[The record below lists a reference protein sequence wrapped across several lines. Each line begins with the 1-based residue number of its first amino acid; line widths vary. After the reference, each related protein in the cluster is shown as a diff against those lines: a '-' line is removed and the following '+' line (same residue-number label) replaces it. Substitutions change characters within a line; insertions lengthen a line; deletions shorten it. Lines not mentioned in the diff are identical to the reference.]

1 MDDQELSELIR
12 TRATRFKASE
22 SLRAAV
28 TTHIALQSVAREE
41 KRTLGDKIFGWLQI
55 VEFGD
60 FRVWAA
66 FASGVL
72 LTLAIVWTIPQIRS
86 PAMSDQDVVSLH
98 VRAMAAGPLFEV
110 SSSNRHTVKPWFQG
124 KLDYAPEVVDLS
136 EDGFELLGGRVDSLK
151 GQPTAVLVYSL
162 RKHYISVFQWPSE
175 SLQEPRGSD
184 QRGFNVIKWS
194 DGKMALWLVSDAQI
208 SELERFA
215 NAWRG
220 RVAKK

>member
-1 MDDQELSELIR
+1 MDDQELSALIR
-12 TRATRFKASE
+12 TRATHFKASK

-28 TTHIALQSVAREE
+28 VTHIALQSVAREQ

-55 VEFGD
+55 AGFGD
-60 FRVWAA
+60 SRVWVA

-72 LTLAIVWTIPQIRS
+72 LTVAVVWTIPQIRS
-86 PAMSDQDVVSLH
+86 QGISDQDVVSLH
-98 VRAMAAGPLFEV
+98 VRAMGAGPLFEV

-136 EDGFELLGGRVDSLK
+136 EDGFELLGGRVDSVK
-151 GQPTAVLVYSL
+151 GRPTAALVYTL
-162 RKHYISVFQWPSE
+162 RKHYFSVFQWPSE
-175 SLQEPRGSD
+175 SQQEPLPSD
-184 QRGFNVIKWS
+184 QRGFNVVKWS

-215 NAWRG
+215 NAWRS